1 MKRRW
6 IPLLVLCVSTTLLL
20 GSLTEYRRV
29 FTTESNV
36 LADYA
41 PTMPQSPP
49 TAPSEPAQPD
59 EPAPELPDN
68 PIDFAS
74 LQEEYPHV
82 VGWIQVPDTNINYA
96 ITQSGSDV
104 AEDFYLTH
112 NEKGEKKRSG
122 SIYIQKYN
130 HATFTDPNTIVYG
143 HNMANG
149 SMFANVH
156 KFKKKDFFDSHQYLY
171 VYLPGHVLT
180 YRIYSLFTHNPRHL
194 LWAYD
199 FETEEGCQKFIDKT
213 LNPKT
218 SIKRVRDGVSPTPAD
233 RLITLSTCVDASAD
247 TDRLLLVAVLE
258 SDILTK

>member
-1 MKRRW
+1 MKQRI
-6 IPLLVLCVSTTLLL
+6 IPLLALCLSTLLL
-20 GSLTEYRRV
+20 VGGLAEYRQA
-29 FTTESNV
+29 FPIGNNV

-41 PTMPQSPP
+41 PTMPQTPP
-49 TAPSEPAQPD
+49 TSPAPQPEPD
-59 EPAPELPDN
+59 EPQPELPDN
-68 PIDFAS
+68 PVDFAA
-74 LQEEYPHV
+74 LQAEHPDV
-82 VGWIQVPDTNINYA
+82 VAWIQVPDTNINYA
-96 ITQSGSDV
+96 VMQSGADT

-112 NEKGEKKRSG
+112 NEAGEKKRSG

-130 HATFTDPNTIVYG
+130 HADFSDPNTILYG

-156 KFKKKDFFDSHQYLY
+156 KFKKKDFFNSHEYLY

-199 FETEEGCQKFIDKT
+199 FETEEGIQRFIDKT
-213 LNPKT
+213 LNPNT
-218 SIKRVRDGVSPTPAD
+218 STRRVREGVSPTTAD
-233 RLITLSTCVDASAD
+233 RLITLSTCVDGSDD

-258 SDILTK
+258 SDTLTK

>member
-1 MKRRW
+1 MKRRI
-6 IPLLVLCVSTTLLL
+6 IPLLVLCISTALLL
-20 GSLTEYRRV
+20 GTLTEYRYV
-29 FTTESNV
+29 FTIEENALS
-36 LADYA
+36 DYA
-41 PTMPQSPP
+41 PTMPQAEPTSP
-49 TAPSEPAQPD
+49 APQPEPE
-59 EPAPELPDN
+59 EPQPELPDN
-68 PIDFAS
+68 PVDFAA
-74 LQEEYPHV
+74 LQEQYPDV

-96 ITQSGSDV
+96 IMQSGADT

-112 NEKGEKKRSG
+112 NEEGEKKKYG

-130 HATFTDPNTIVYG
+130 HADFSDPNTILYG

-156 KFKKKDFFDSHQYLY
+156 KFKKKDFFNSHEYLY

-199 FETEEGCQKFIDKT
+199 FESEAGIQRFIDKT
-213 LNPKT
+213 LNPNT
-218 SIKRVRDGVSPTPAD
+218 SIKRVRDGVSPTPTD
-233 RLITLSTCVDASAD
+233 RLLTLSTCVDGSDD

-258 SDILTK
+258 SDTLTK